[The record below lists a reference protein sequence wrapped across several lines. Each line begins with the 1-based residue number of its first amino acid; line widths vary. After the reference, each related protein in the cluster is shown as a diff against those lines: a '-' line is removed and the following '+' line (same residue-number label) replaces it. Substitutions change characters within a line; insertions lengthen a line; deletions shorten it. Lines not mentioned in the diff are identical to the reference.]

1 MANILFIRLE
11 GPLQSWGERG
21 RWSIRDT
28 TAEPTKSGVVG
39 LLACA
44 LGLRLDADILQL
56 ARHIRMGVR
65 VDQPG
70 IFLDDYHTVGGGY
83 STPQLL
89 TAEGKRKKTPGGEPH
104 VEPSVRTYLCDASF
118 LVAIQAEA
126 GIIAQLAQAVQSP
139 HWVFFLGRKSCPPSR
154 PLYEG
159 VGDYASIELALEDW
173 PWYFPQAGEPHTA
186 QRQAILEASTADGG
200 IHRRHEII
208 SRVHRTF
215 GPYYTQ
221 EKLLTVQVIPS
232 FPPFPSDTAGL
243 QTTEVKQCCTYPN

>member
-1 MANILFIRLE
+1 MANTLFIRLE

-28 TAEPTKSGVVG
+28 ASEPTKSGVVG

-44 LGLRLDADILQL
+44 LGLHLDDDIRQL
-56 ARHIRMGVR
+56 SRHIRIGVR

-70 IFLDDYHTVGGGY
+70 ALLDDYHTVGGGY

-89 TAEGKRKKTPGGEPH
+89 TAEGKPKKTPPGEPH

-126 GIIAQLAQAVQSP
+126 GIIAQLAHAVQDP
-139 HWVFFLGRKSCPPSR
+139 HWVIFLGRKSCLPSR

-159 VGDYASIELALEDW
+159 VGNYVSIKQALESW
-173 PWYFPQAGEPHTA
+173 PWYCPQVGESHTV
-186 QRQAILEASTADGG
+186 QRRAILEAWAAAGG

-208 SRVHRTF
+208 SRVHRIF
-215 GPYYTQ
+215 GSYYTRD
-221 EKLLTVQVIPS
+221 ELLTVQVIPS
-232 FPPFPSDTAGL
+232 FPPFPSDLTVL